1 MLYTIGKNKI
11 YLVERNKSIDKFIF
25 SNVLILCN
33 INVLSIDFIRHNLV
47 GGVRNFLL
55 FEKNGHLLE
64 DLIDDLIIDE
74 NLLKDSFPF
83 NVTTAT
89 YDDID
94 ECLFMFVQTL
104 TDFRTAVENDAS
116 HLVFYDETHF
126 KSEDILYFI
135 RKYDPSSD
143 NIC

>member
-1 MLYTIGKNKI
+1 MIYTIGKNKI
-11 YLVERNKSIDKFIF
+11 YLVERNKIIEKFIF

-33 INVLSIDFIRHNLV
+33 INVLSVDFIRYNLV
-47 GGVRNFLL
+47 GGVKNFLI

-74 NLLKDSFPF
+74 GLLKDSSPF

-89 YDDID
+89 YDDVA

-104 TDFRTAVENDAS
+104 TDFGTAVENDTS

-135 RKYDPSSD
+135 KKYDPSSD
-143 NIC
+143 VIC